1 MNKLFAS
8 FLLAVVVTLPARGQ
22 KVEVQKPDRGQI
34 LQVRTA
40 LHHLTVL
47 EMAEPV
53 SAVAVG
59 SAAFKVEWRETRV
72 FIQPLEPNV
81 ATNLFVWTASA
92 RFNYELRPAG
102 PTEEMHFAIDQSVPD
117 PVPAIAAPTPIA
129 VPNRPTTP
137 EVLLETKSIRMD
149 RVKLRKNRVGVVLTE
164 TFQHQDQ
171 LFIRFTVRNG
181 SKKPYALGTPQ
192 VVAVIPGR
200 SRESL
205 HSLSNV
211 QLSEKDAAR
220 LKTNGQVLLEVVT
233 REIRSAKLQPG
244 QETVGVVGIK
254 LPEAVANPLVLRVVF
269 PPSSSGPLAA
279 TLVR

>member
-1 MNKLFAS
+1 MFATAAQQPPRGPEASGPSGCNQIVLKTRKEEDVNKLIAS
-8 FLLAVVVTLPARGQ
+8 FLLAAVVTLPARGQ

-102 PTEEMHFAIDQSVPD
+102 PVHRPLWRR
-117 PVPAIAAPTPIA
+117 PAPAP
-129 VPNRPTTP
+129 
-137 EVLLETKSIRMD
+137 
-149 RVKLRKNRVGVVLTE
+149 
-164 TFQHQDQ
+164 
-171 LFIRFTVRNG
+171 
-181 SKKPYALGTPQ
+181 
-192 VVAVIPGR
+192 
-200 SRESL
+200 
-205 HSLSNV
+205 
-211 QLSEKDAAR
+211 
-220 LKTNGQVLLEVVT
+220 
-233 REIRSAKLQPG
+233 
-244 QETVGVVGIK
+244 
-254 LPEAVANPLVLRVVF
+254 
-269 PPSSSGPLAA
+269 A
-279 TLVR
+279 T